1 MSSSNLQRILI
12 QIWAF
17 VFKNW
22 IIAKRNVFSLFEILF
37 WPVVGFFSVGL
48 LTSYLELDPN
58 MSGFILVGI
67 ISMSVIQVCQID
79 VAYVLLYDL
88 WSKSLKH
95 TFMAPVSSL
104 QLIFGAW
111 LIGVIRS
118 FSVFLLLSVCSALAF
133 GFDFLRPGIGPLLLF
148 LLGLF
153 LTAASVGMSVCILV
167 LLFGYMADVAA
178 WSLSSLTALVCGIY
192 YPISVLP
199 SPLREIARAIPL
211 TYFLEY
217 FRSFYGF
224 RAGFENVLAWGFGLA
239 GIYLIL
245 EAFLFKAVLH
255 RARKTGMLIKLSE

>member
-1 MSSSNLQRILI
+1 MSSSNSQKALT

-22 IIAKRNVFSLFEILF
+22 IIAKRNVFAIFEILF
-37 WPVVGFFSVGL
+37 WPVVGFFSVGF
-48 LTSYLELDPN
+48 LTSFLELDPN
-58 MSGFILVGI
+58 KTGFILVGI

-95 TFMAPVSSL
+95 TFIAPVQSS
-104 QLIFGAW
+104 QLILGSW

-118 FSVFLLLSVCSALAF
+118 FFVFLLLSVFSSLAF
-133 GFDFLRPGIGPLLLF
+133 GFDFLRPGIGPLILF

-153 LTAASVGMSVCILV
+153 LTAASVGMSVCILL

-178 WSLSSLTALVCGIY
+178 WSFSSLISLIRGIY
-192 YPISVLP
+192 YPVFILP
-199 SPLREIARAIPL
+199 FPFPQIAQAIPL
-211 TYFLEY
+211 TYFLAY

-224 RAGFENVLAWGFGLA
+224 NEGFENVLAWGFGLA
-239 GIYLIL
+239 GFYVVV
-245 EAFLFKAVLH
+245 EAVLFKAVLH
-255 RARKTGMLIKLSE
+255 RARRTGVLIKLSE